1 MGRAMP
7 DPAGPIPARP
17 TPDPWSSA
25 CPSRE
30 LLAMVGDK
38 WALLLLPQ
46 LADGPKRNG
55 ELIRALDGVS
65 QKMLTQTLREMER
78 NGLVLRRDF
87 QQVPPRVEY
96 ELTPLGRSLGRL
108 VAALDRWV
116 VANFYEVE
124 RARARFDAR

>member
-1 MGRAMP
+1 MP
-7 DPAGPIPARP
+7 DPARP
-17 TPDPWSSA
+17 LPDPWNSA

-46 LADGPKRNG
+46 LAAGPKRNG
-55 ELIRALDGVS
+55 ELIRALEGVS
-65 QKMLTQTLREMER
+65 QKMLTQTLRDMER
-78 NGLVLRRDF
+78 NGLVSRRDF

-96 ELTPLGRSLGRL
+96 ELTPLGRSLGQV

-116 VANFYEVE
+116 IANFYEVE
-124 RARARFDAR
+124 RARAQFDAT